1 MSKNE
6 LVILGLLNEKPM
18 HGYQINQE
26 IKERQMDH
34 WAQIA
39 LPSIYNSLSKLEES
53 GLVSMETERVGK
65 MPERHVYQITSKGKA
80 MLADLVEEFL
90 MSEKEPDMP
99 FYLGVAFICG
109 LPRDRVLK
117 SLEKRQEHL
126 VQNYAHLKQI
136 HDECQGKIPFNW
148 FMIVE
153 NGLKHM
159 TIEQQLIQR
168 LRKEIENM
176 KNWDEAICHEC

>member
-39 LPSIYNSLSKLEES
+39 LPSIYNSLTKLEES
-53 GLVSMETERVGK
+53 GLVTMETEKVGK
-65 MPERHVYQITSKGKA
+65 MPERHVYHITPEGKA

-99 FYLGVAFICG
+99 FYLGVAFVYG
-109 LPRDRVLK
+109 LSMERALN
-117 SLEKRQEHL
+117 SLGKRQEHL
-126 VQNYAHLKQI
+126 EHHYAQLKQI
-136 HDECQGKIPFNW
+136 RNQRKGKIPFNW
-148 FMIVE
+148 FMIIE

-159 TIEQQLIQR
+159 TVEQQLIQR
-168 LRKEIENM
+168 LRKEIERM
-176 KNWDEAICHEC
+176 ESWDDITCNNC